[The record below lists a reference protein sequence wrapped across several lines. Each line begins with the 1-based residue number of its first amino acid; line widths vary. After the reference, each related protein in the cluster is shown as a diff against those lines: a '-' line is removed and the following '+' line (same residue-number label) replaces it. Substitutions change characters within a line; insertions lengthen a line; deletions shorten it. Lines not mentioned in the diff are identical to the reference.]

1 MFLTFALPVTM
12 YAYTEVVGN
21 GFQLHDALSRNLMSC
36 LRGVYG
42 DMNVDFHQGHKG
54 IYSIYNGKYT
64 IRFSLDEHRMRYVH
78 IEAVDE
84 TIESESVGQNKNV
97 FDEIKMIY
105 NVFVNACVATV

>member
-1 MFLTFALPVTM
+1 
-12 YAYTEVVGN
+12 
-21 GFQLHDALSRNLMSC
+21 MSC

-42 DMNVDFHQGHKG
+42 DMNVDFHQGYKG
-54 IYSIYNGKYT
+54 IYTIYDGKYT
-64 IRFSLDEHRMRYVH
+64 IRFSLDERRMRYVH